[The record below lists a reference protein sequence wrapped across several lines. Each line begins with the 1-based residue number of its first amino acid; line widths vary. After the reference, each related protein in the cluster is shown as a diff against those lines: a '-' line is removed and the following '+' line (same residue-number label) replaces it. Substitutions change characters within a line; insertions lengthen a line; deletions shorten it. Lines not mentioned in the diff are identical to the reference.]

1 MAKKSEATIVIKKVQ
16 GGGHGGAHGGA
27 WKVAFADFMTAMM
40 AFFLVMWLMG
50 ADEETKSSIAHYF
63 NHPNT
68 PYSAGR
74 DPASDEA
81 HPLGEKAGSGE
92 NVLSGLNGAVPEDL
106 VQNPLRSQSEQVA
119 ENKQMAELVQEV
131 LDGKLFDL
139 EINISSIKFSVPEK
153 LFFKESSLAFEKG
166 ADKYLDRLGQVLKGY
181 QGKIT
186 IDAHS
191 DAQNSYEFSMSRAVN
206 IMNYMITR
214 KWVNEERM
222 TPIGSGARRKIASED
237 TPDAHDRNRRIEFT
251 MNRSK

>member
-1 MAKKSEATIVIKKVQ
+1 MAKKETSIVIKKIQ
-16 GGGHGGAHGGA
+16 GGGHGGHHGGA
-27 WKVAFADFMTAMM
+27 WKVAYADFVTAMM

-68 PYSAGR
+68 PYNAGR
-74 DPASDEA
+74 DPASNEA
-81 HPLGEKAGSGE
+81 HPLGERAGSGE
-92 NVLSGLNGAVPEDL
+92 NVLNGLNGAVPEDL

-119 ENKQMAELVQEV
+119 ENKQMAELMQEV

-153 LFFKESSLAFEKG
+153 LFFKENSLAFEKG

-191 DAQNSYEFSMSRAVN
+191 NTENSYEFSMSRAVN
-206 IMNYMITR
+206 IMNYFITR
-214 KWVNEERM
+214 KWIPEERM
-222 TPIGSGARRKIASED
+222 FPVGSGARRKIASDD
-237 TPDAHDRNRRIEFT
+237 TEEGRDRNRRIEFT
-251 MNRSK
+251 VARK